1 MNFLEILSTFPDTNG
16 EIGADQVNDLAKR
29 TEEFGLKI
37 KQDFGDEDGSE
48 ILKTLIIALITV
60 L

>member
-1 MNFLEILSTFPDTNG
+1 MLSTFPSTNG

-29 TEEFGLKI
+29 MEEFGLKI
-37 KQDFGDEDGSE
+37 KHDFGDEDGSE